1 MPSDESGRGSPNTAT
16 PPSSGVVDR
25 GVPASGVPASTSQPP
40 PAELVSWGPVR
51 DAVTSVHNLEVLLK
65 SPRVAPKVLEDVMP
79 ELFEGAA
86 VLRRAFTAAAQSG
99 SHADALEA
107 RRELAAFATARLD
120 ELERAMR
127 QASSSELDARARLA
141 LEQVVTRVS
150 VDLNACAELLDLSE
164 RAERAAPTE
173 LGLEELA
180 WVSIRNTRGSESDFP
195 VRLVRDVGDCVLRAD
210 PHVFKRLVAFAVA
223 QLHAVGVAKV
233 TLRVLCES
241 DMARIEIGPTTD
253 AETVL
258 VPSSMRIVRRVPP
271 TDAIVAA
278 AARSAAIELTQSG
291 TTIALGVPRVP

>member
-1 MPSDESGRGSPNTAT
+1 
-16 PPSSGVVDR
+16 
-25 GVPASGVPASTSQPP
+25 
-40 PAELVSWGPVR
+40 VR

-173 LGLEELA
+173 LGLE
-180 WVSIRNTRGSESDFP
+180 